1 MATCGLFGSKSSA
14 MLSANSQASGSG
26 GVWPRWNTL
35 YGTGSANASTVYQ
48 IPTTTLS
55 AGDTVRT
62 SVIVWAGWNCS
73 YMVAPN
79 VRYEYV
85 DMLTPQSAAPA
96 ATMAVA
102 HEVRRKARESADA
115 KADRLLKTILSAEQR
130 VQYERERAFDVI
142 VGRTGERRRY
152 RIKHG
157 WAGNVFVVDD
167 RGREVERLCIHPSVQ
182 VPIADN
188 LVAQKLLLEADEATF
203 RRTANS
209 TRLVA

>member
-1 MATCGLFGSKSSA
+1 MATCLSPISNSGAMGSV
-14 MLSANSQASGSG
+14 NSQSARSE
-26 GVWPRWNTL
+26 GVWQLWNIL
-35 YGTGSANASTVYQ
+35 YVTGSASTVYH
-48 IPTTTLS
+48 IPATILS
-55 AGDTVRT
+55 AGDTIRT
-62 SVIVWAGWNCS
+62 SVIVWAGWNQA
-73 YMVAPN
+73 YTVTQN
-79 VRYEYV
+79 NIRYEYV
-85 DMLTPQSAAPA
+85 DMLTPQSTAPA
-96 ATMAVA
+96 AAMAVA

-130 VQYERERAFDVI
+130 SQYERDRAFDVI

-157 WAGNVFVVDD
+157 WAGNVYVIDD
-167 RGREVERLCIHPSVQ
+167 RGREIERLCIHPDVQ